1 MRVILRMDGILS
13 SEEVEKFHKDGY
25 LIIEQFLTDA
35 ECNSLKDACHRIVG
49 EADFSQHPK
58 VTFDTK
64 VNKQGS
70 EEYFITSGDK
80 VRFFFEEGVVASDGQ
95 LNCPK
100 EKSLNKIGHALH
112 NLVPE
117 FKKVTFGDKV
127 KGIAKS
133 LELKKPAVVQSMY
146 IFKQPKI
153 GGTVTPHRDSSFLY
167 TEPLRLYGIW
177 IALEDACVDNGC
189 LWFVPGSHHEGTSLR
204 MVRKETDSGVTTVL
218 EGKGP
223 QNKSEEYVATP
234 VKKGGLILIHGDVV
248 HKSEQNHSDRS
259 RHIYTF
265 HLFDTATST
274 WSPQNWLQP
283 TKEPFTL
290 LYNL

>member
-1 MRVILRMDGILS
+1 MDGILS
-13 SEEVEKFHKDGY
+13 SEEVERFHKNGY
-25 LIIEQFLTDA
+25 LIIENFLTDS
-35 ECNSLKDACHRIVG
+35 ECDMLKDACQRIVG
-49 EADFSQHPK
+49 ETDFSQIPK

-64 VNKQGS
+64 EGKQAS
-70 EEYFITSGDK
+70 EEYFLTSGDK
-80 VRFFFEEGVVASDGQ
+80 VRFFFEEGVITEAGQ
-95 LNCPK
+95 LSCPK

-117 FKKVTFGDKV
+117 FKRATFSDKV
-127 KGIAKS
+127 RGIAKS

-153 GGTVTPHRDSSFLY
+153 GGKVTPHRDSSFLY

-189 LWFVPGSHHEGTSLR
+189 LWFVPGSHQQGTSLR
-204 MVRKETDSGVTTVL
+204 MLRKETESGVTAAV
-218 EGKGP
+218 EGEGP
-223 QNKSEEYVATP
+223 QNKPEEYMATP

-248 HKSEQNHSDRS
+248 HKSEQNYSNRS

-265 HLFDTATST
+265 HLFDTASAT

-283 TKEPFTL
+283 TEPFAL
-290 LYNL
+290 LY

>member
-1 MRVILRMDGILS
+1 MDGILS
-13 SEEVEKFHKDGY
+13 SEEVEKLHKDGY

-35 ECNSLKDACHRIVG
+35 ECNSLKDACQRIVG

-70 EEYFITSGDK
+70 EDYFITSGDK
-80 VRFFFEEGVVASDGQ
+80 IRFFFEEGVVTADGQ
-95 LNCPK
+95 LNCCPK

-117 FKKVTFGDKV
+117 FKKVTFSDKV

-133 LELKKPAVVQSMY
+133 LEFKKPAVVQSMY

-177 IALEDACVDNGC
+177 IALEDACIDNGC
-189 LWFVPGSHHEGTSLR
+189 LWFVPGSHQEGTSLR
-204 MVRKETDSGVTTVL
+204 MVRKETESGVTTVL
-218 EGKGP
+218 EGEGP
-223 QNKSEEYVATP
+223 QNKPEEYIATP

-265 HLFDTATST
+265 HLFDTASAT

-283 TKEPFTL
+283 TEEPFTL
-290 LYNL
+290 LY

>member
-1 MRVILRMDGILS
+1 MTMDGILS
-13 SEEVEKFHKDGY
+13 SEEVEKFHKEGF
-25 LIIEQFLTDA
+25 LIIEKFLTDS
-35 ECNSLKDACHRIVG
+35 ECNILKDACQRIVR
-49 EADFSQHPK
+49 ETNFSQIPK

-64 VNKQGS
+64 EGKQAS
-70 EEYFITSGDK
+70 EEYFLTSGDK
-80 VRFFFEEGVVASDGQ
+80 VRFFFEKGVITEGGQ

-100 EKSLNKIGHALH
+100 EKSLNKIGHGLH
-112 NLVPE
+112 HLVPE
-117 FKKVTFGDKV
+117 FKKATFSDKV

-177 IALEDACVDNGC
+177 IALEDACMDNGC
-189 LWFVPGSHHEGTSLR
+189 LWFVPGSHRQGTSLR
-204 MVRKETDSGVTTVL
+204 MLRKETESGVTAVL
-218 EGKGP
+218 EGEGP
-223 QNKSEEYVATP
+223 QNKPEEYIATP

-248 HKSEQNHSDRS
+248 HKSEQNYSNRS

-265 HLFDTATST
+265 HLFDTGSAT

-283 TKEPFTL
+283 AKPFSL
-290 LYNL
+290 LY